1 MPSKF
6 LNHVSVITGGS
17 TGIGLA
23 IAKGLLA
30 EGARRVY
37 VTGRSQKSLD
47 EAIAL
52 LGDAAVAIA
61 SDVSDLTDLKRLK
74 TEIEKRGDR
83 LDSIFANAG
92 ICEKHQFGT
101 TAEAD
106 YDRTFDIN
114 VKGVFYT
121 VQTLLPLLTDGGS
134 VVLTSSICSSNG
146 MAELSVYNA
155 SKAAVRSFARTWTND
170 LRGRKIRVNALS
182 PGFTRTPLMDNSL
195 KLDDAQIDSLKE
207 YVSQITPLGY
217 MADPAEIASAG
228 LFLASADARYITGI
242 ELTVDGGLSQI

>member
-1 MPSKF
+1 MSSKF

-23 IAKGLLA
+23 IAQGLLA

-37 VTGRSQKSLD
+37 ITGRSRKNLY
-47 EAIAL
+47 EALVL
-52 LGDAAVAIA
+52 LGDAAVAIV
-61 SDVSDLTDLKRLK
+61 SDVSDLADLEYLK

-92 ICEKHQFGT
+92 ICEKHSFGA

-106 YDRTFDIN
+106 YDRTFGIN

-134 VVLTSSICSSNG
+134 VVLTSSICSNNG

-195 KLDDAQIDSLKE
+195 KLDHQQIDSLKE